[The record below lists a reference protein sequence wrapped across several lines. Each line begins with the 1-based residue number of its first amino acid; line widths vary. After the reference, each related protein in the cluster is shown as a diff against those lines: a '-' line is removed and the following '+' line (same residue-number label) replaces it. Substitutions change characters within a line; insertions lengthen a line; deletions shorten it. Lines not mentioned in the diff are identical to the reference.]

1 MPHRAQSVT
10 IWHSMA
16 QYSTIWHNVAQSVTP
31 WHNMARSGTIWQN
44 MTQYSTILHNMAQN
58 GTMYVAQ
65 YGTVWNNMVQYGT
78 VHHCGFGPLLL
89 WRVTCSCG
97 PGQTNTGAKS
107 IFRCEENLNAAR
119 RWWATSPSSDL
130 WFFFWKPDN
139 GNPQLT
145 FKYGSKPRI
154 STIEMAICAGPL
166 HHMVNWE
173 GPFMASCI
181 WYLFVFV
188 FLVTGISLD
197 HMVGWV
203 QLWSLVPFS
212 FKTAPPL
219 LQRCKNTHLLL
230 KIQWAPNNAGW
241 IAVNYTN

>member
-65 YGTVWNNMVQYGT
+65 YGTVWNNMVRYGT

-97 PGQTNTGAKS
+97 LGQTNAGAKS

-139 GNPQLT
+139 GNPNWHSNMVQSLE
-145 FKYGSKPRI
+145 YWGSRWQYVLDLF
-154 STIEMAICAGPL
+154 TIWWTEKVHLWQVVFGI
-166 HHMVNWE
+166 
-173 GPFMASCI
+173 
-181 WYLFVFV
+181 YLYLYFWSPV
-188 FLVTGISLD
+188 FLWTIWWGGSNYGHLFHSPLKLLRLSSNV
-197 HMVGWV
+197 V
-203 QLWSLVPFS
+203 
-212 FKTAPPL
+212 KTHT
-219 LQRCKNTHLLL
+219 CC
-230 KIQWAPNNAGW
+230 
-241 IAVNYTN
+241 

>member
-65 YGTVWNNMVQYGT
+65 YGTVWNNMVRYGT

-97 PGQTNTGAKS
+97 PGQTNAGAKS

-139 GNPQLT
+139 GNPNWHSNMVQSLE
-145 FKYGSKPRI
+145 YWGSRWQYVLDLC
-154 STIEMAICAGPL
+154 TIWWTEKVHL
-166 HHMVNWE
+166 W
-173 GPFMASCI
+173 CI